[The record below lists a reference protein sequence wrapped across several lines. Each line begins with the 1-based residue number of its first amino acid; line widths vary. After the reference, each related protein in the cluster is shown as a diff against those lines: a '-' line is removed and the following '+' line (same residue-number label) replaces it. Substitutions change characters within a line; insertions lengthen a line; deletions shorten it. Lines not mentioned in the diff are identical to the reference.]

1 MRGLNALLVWAMV
14 VVFATAGFILLFYT
28 AALLLPIILGIFAF
42 SLIAGWFKRAQMPKR
57 ADTVKDFYRN
67 AEVVQKES
75 VKSKKR
81 PTVID
86 AEYEIV
92 DEKDR
97 KN

>member
-14 VVFATAGFILLFYT
+14 VVFATAGFVLLFYT

-42 SLIAGWFKRAQMPKR
+42 SLIAGWFKRAQMAKTI
-57 ADTVKDFYRN
+57 DKVEDFYRN
-67 AEVVQKES
+67 DEVVQNEN
-75 VKSKKR
+75 VKNRKR